1 MMVYIPDLKD
11 EYGRPHPTGMVEGCA
26 VIITSPYELKV
37 IVSEAGACFSG
48 AVRERRR
55 AAQK

>member
-26 VIITSPYELKV
+26 VMVGPHDLLKV
-37 IVSEAGACFSG
+37 GASEAGACFSE